1 MPSRRVRLTFPTE
14 LVKDPVIYNVGVQF
28 QVVTNIRRAN
38 VENSAGWVVLEI
50 SGGDENLK
58 RAEEYL
64 RGLGVDVEPVTGDI
78 VDS

>member
-1 MPSRRVRLTFPTE
+1 MPSRRVRLTFPTN
-14 LVKDPVIYNVGVQF
+14 LVKEPVIYNVGVNF

-50 SGGDENLK
+50 SGDEDALT
-58 RAEEYL
+58 RAEEYM
-64 RGLGVDVEPVTGDI
+64 RDLGVEVEPIVGDI

>member
-1 MPSRRVRLTFPTE
+1 MPSRRVRLTFPTK
-14 LVKDPVIYNVGVQF
+14 LVKEPVIYNVGVNF

-50 SGGDENLK
+50 SGDEDALT
-58 RAEEYL
+58 RAEEYM
-64 RGLGVDVEPVTGDI
+64 RELGVEVEPIVGDI

>member
-1 MPSRRVRLTFPTE
+1 MPSRRVRLTFPTK
-14 LVKDPVIYNVGVQF
+14 LVKEPVIYNVGVNF

-50 SGGDENLK
+50 SGDEEALT
-58 RAEEYL
+58 RAEEYM
-64 RGLGVDVEPVTGDI
+64 RDLGVEVEPIVGDI

>member
-1 MPSRRVRLTFPTE
+1 MPSRRVRLTFPTK
-14 LVKDPVIYNVGVQF
+14 LVKEPVIYNVGVNF

-50 SGGDENLK
+50 SGDEDALT
-58 RAEEYL
+58 RAEEYM
-64 RGLGVDVEPVTGDI
+64 RDLGVEVEPIVGDI